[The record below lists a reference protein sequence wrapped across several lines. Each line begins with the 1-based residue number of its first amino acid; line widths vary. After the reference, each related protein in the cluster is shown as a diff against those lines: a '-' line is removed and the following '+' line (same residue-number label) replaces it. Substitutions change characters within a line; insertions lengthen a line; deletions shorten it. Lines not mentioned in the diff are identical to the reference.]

1 MNPFL
6 LFWLMLKASLFSTSG
21 LGNFP
26 QLYDDLTAGGWATE
40 QEFAEALAVG
50 QISPGPSGLWV
61 IGLGYLVN
69 GIGGAAIATVAISI
83 PPMVVL
89 LVARVYRRIG
99 HHPATQGF
107 VRGLSLAV
115 NGVFFV
121 VLAGLFTAN
130 GSDIV
135 AITIVVAAAAL
146 GLARRVPVIVV
157 LALAAL
163 AGVLVYGH

>member
-1 MNPFL
+1 
-6 LFWLMLKASLFSTSG
+6 
-21 LGNFP
+21 
-26 QLYDDLTAGGWATE
+26 
-40 QEFAEALAVG
+40 
-50 QISPGPSGLWV
+50 
-61 IGLGYLVN
+61 
-69 GIGGAAIATVAISI
+69 
-83 PPMVVL
+83 VL

-135 AITIVVAAAAL
+135 AITIVVVAAAL